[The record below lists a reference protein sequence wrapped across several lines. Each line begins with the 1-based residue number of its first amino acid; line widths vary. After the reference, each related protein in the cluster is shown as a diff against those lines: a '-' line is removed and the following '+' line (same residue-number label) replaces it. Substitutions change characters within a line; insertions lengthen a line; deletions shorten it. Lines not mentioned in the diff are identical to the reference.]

1 MVDSKILSDLTAVF
15 GRVKIGVLGANEEIS
30 DEFIQKLDVQLP
42 ENSGVTCKK
51 LSANEEASVD
61 LVALIGDLTVVICV
75 ADEGENAPLSQSQ
88 QQLVDK
94 CVSLNKPY
102 LIINGQKFDDKS
114 ADKILR
120 QILLQS
126 PVKSIDVKIAEWVRV
141 LPAESSAVAELLER
155 LREASKSVTTIGSL
169 NALDNMLADSKYWNS
184 NINVN
189 VDFNSATAAVEA
201 FIKEGVLF
209 QMLTEISGEN
219 IDDETALMSFVAS
232 SSQAKHSFDKV
243 KDALECARVTGYG
256 IVQPSDDDLNLDK
269 PQVIKQGGNVGIR
282 LKATAPSY
290 HIVKVDVNGEVNP
303 IMGSATQSE
312 NMVNSIMTGFDEDP
326 DGMWDTNL
334 FGKSLKGMVK
344 EGLYG
349 KVTAMQE
356 DTRNKMRKTI
366 TRIVNEG
373 KGGVICILL

>member
-1 MVDSKILSDLTAVF
+1 
-15 GRVKIGVLGANEEIS
+15 
-30 DEFIQKLDVQLP
+30 
-42 ENSGVTCKK
+42 
-51 LSANEEASVD
+51 
-61 LVALIGDLTVVICV
+61 
-75 ADEGENAPLSQSQ
+75 
-88 QQLVDK
+88 
-94 CVSLNKPY
+94 
-102 LIINGQKFDDKS
+102 
-114 ADKILR
+114 
-120 QILLQS
+120 
-126 PVKSIDVKIAEWVRV
+126 
-141 LPAESSAVAELLER
+141 
-155 LREASKSVTTIGSL
+155 
-169 NALDNMLADSKYWNS
+169 MLADSKYWNS

-189 VDFNSATAAVEA
+189 VDFNSATATVEA

-232 SSQAKHSFDKV
+232 SSQAKRSFDKV

-269 PQVIKQGGNVGIR
+269 PQVVKQGGNVGIR
-282 LKATAPSY
+282 LKASAPSY

-326 DGMWDTNL
+326 EGMWDTNL